1 MFYQNYFRCGA
12 GTVMNWCLTEKGK
25 PCLLRNCIINPLKI
39 CKDKAAFRFS
49 GDKNR
54 VKEAKKLFTV

>member
-25 PCLLRNCIINPLKI
+25 PCLLRNCIINLLKV
-39 CKDKAAFRFS
+39 CKDNAALGFG
-49 GDKNR
+49 GD
-54 VKEAKKLFTV
+54 TTMSP